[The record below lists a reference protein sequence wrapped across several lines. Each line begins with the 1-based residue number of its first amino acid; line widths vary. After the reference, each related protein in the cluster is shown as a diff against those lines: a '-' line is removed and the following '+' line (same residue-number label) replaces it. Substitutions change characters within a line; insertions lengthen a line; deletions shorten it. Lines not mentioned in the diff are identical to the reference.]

1 MIITRIIINIV
12 VIIIIIMTIIIVV
25 VINVHYI
32 YYIYTTLNCNNS
44 YRLIYWS
51 ITFS

>member
-32 YYIYTTLNCNNS
+32 YTTLNCNNS